1 MSEETVVVADKV
13 DVDSK
18 TAAKYTSN
26 KKENVVKDTG
36 VYTTTSTAGMIV
48 QPQINN
54 VVINLSSTIEI
65 VNLANGQR
73 HSIMPKA
80 SKVKMLNTNLYRIP
94 ISNTELHMDKFHAIK
109 QYAKYAEFF
118 TIVAVSNGIV
128 SILPI
133 ISGFELSDNTD
144 IGSLI

>member
-1 MSEETVVVADKV
+1 MSEETVVINDKI

-18 TAAKYTSN
+18 MTNKFTSN
-26 KKENVVKDTG
+26 KKESAVKEPILT
-36 VYTTTSTAGMIV
+36 VESASVKNITL
-48 QPQINN
+48 PINN
-54 VVINLSSTIEI
+54 IIINLSSNIEI
-65 VNLANGQR
+65 VNLTNGQR
-73 HSIMPKA
+73 HSIMPKV
-80 SKVKMLNTNLYRIP
+80 SKIKMSNTNLYRIP
-94 ISNTELHMDKFHAIK
+94 ISNSELHMDKFHAIK